1 MPIRYTVSAGDCLS
15 RIAFEHGFFPDTIWN
30 HPDNSEL
37 KGIRK
42 DPNVLMA
49 GDVVVIPDR
58 ELKDASKPSDKK
70 HRFRKKG
77 IPAKLKVRLLKKGKP
92 RKNEHYRIIIDGA
105 SKEGTTDGDGFINQP
120 LPPNA
125 SEGKLIIGEGA
136 NSEVFVLRFGHVD
149 PLACD
154 TGVAGR
160 LHDMGYSVGANLAG
174 ALRKF
179 QTDNQLDVTGEINDA
194 TRNKLKEKFGQ

>member
-1 MPIRYTVSAGDCLS
+1 MPIRYTVNSGDCT

-30 HPDNSEL
+30 HPDNSAL
-37 KGIRK
+37 KKSRK
-42 DPNVLMA
+42 DPNVLMP
-49 GDVVVIPDR
+49 GDVVSIPDK
-58 ELKDASKPSDKK
+58 ELKEASKPSDKK

-92 RKNEHYRIIIDGA
+92 RKNEHYRLSVDGA
-105 SKEGTTDGDGFINQP
+105 STEGNTDGDGFINQA

-125 SEGKLIIGEGA
+125 SEGKLIVGEGA
-136 NSEVFVLRFGHVD
+136 NSDVFLLRFGHVD
-149 PLACD
+149 PLVSD

-160 LHDMGYSVGANLAG
+160 LHDLGYSVGEDLAG

-179 QTDNQLDVTGEINDA
+179 QTDNELDATGGMNDA